1 MNLPV
6 DFENRMKALLGEE
19 YEAFAKAFCEG
30 SEAKGLRFSLSR
42 FPGGEAALEAIQN
55 RFSTKKEKGGIAE
68 KEIQIPEGDF
78 FGAEALADCLSGPVL
93 WNRAGFYLRA
103 EDSAQ
108 EESDSIRVSSAI
120 RPGKSIYHE
129 AGAYYLQEPSAMVVA
144 ALADVKPG
152 EKVLDLCA
160 APGGKSTALGDAL
173 NGEGILVSNEIHPAR
188 VKILSENIERMGI
201 SNALVLNETP
211 VKIAELFPELFDCVV
226 VDAPC
231 SGEGMFRKEE
241 AALTE
246 WSEENVEM
254 CAARQREILKEAVK
268 CVAPGGRL
276 VYSTCTF
283 APSEDEEN
291 VLWLLSEYPEF
302 RIAEIPAEIRTAV
315 SEGRPE
321 WVLKAGE
328 MPETKTGIMKSPD
341 NKTVNPEIVENCV
354 RIWPHLQKG
363 EGHFAAVFEKNA
375 ISLSDTEISANESSD
390 EFTGESK
397 GETAPGEK
405 KKSSKNDKFEK
416 HGRSGRGKNIALS
429 REQRESFDAF
439 EKETLTEEG
448 RKHFK
453 EVSTYSPDDERV
465 AALFGDNLYIMPL
478 YFPGKGV
485 KIERAGLHVGT
496 FAKNRFEP
504 SLALSR
510 VLKKEDVRNVL
521 SLTEA
526 EKDKALAYLR
536 GEQINGIP
544 ADLKGWTLV
553 MYEGYGLGFGKA
565 TGGVLKNHY
574 PKGLRKNL

>member
-30 SEAKGLRFSLSR
+30 SEARGLRFSLSR
-42 FPGGEAALEAIQN
+42 YPGGEEAFEKMFRDSSVCEQDG
-55 RFSTKKEKGGIAE
+55 KEAE
-68 KEIQIPEGDF
+68 IPLGPEDN
-78 FGAEALADCLSGPVL
+78 LSGRVP
-93 WNRAGFYLRA
+93 WNKAGFYVPA
-103 EDSAQ
+103 DA
-108 EESDSIRVSSAI
+108 
-120 RPGKSIYHE
+120 RPGKSILHE

-173 NGEGILVSNEIHPAR
+173 SGEGILVSNEIHPTR
-188 VKILSENIERMGI
+188 VKILSENIERIGI

-211 VKIAELFPELFDCVV
+211 EKIAELFPEFFNCVV

-254 CAARQREILKEAVK
+254 CAERQKDILREAVK
-268 CVAPGGRL
+268 CVAPGGRM

-283 APSEDEEN
+283 APAEDEEN
-291 VLWLLSEYPEF
+291 VCWLLKEYPEF
-302 RIAEIPAEIRTAV
+302 RIAEIPEEIREVV
-315 SEGRPE
+315 SEGRPV
-321 WVLKAGE
+321 WTSSQADTLKH
-328 MPETKTGIMKSPD
+328 
-341 NKTVNPEIVENCV
+341 CV

-363 EGHFAAVFEKNA
+363 EGHFAVIFERNGFPTVTERSPEESSGDENYSARKNA
-375 ISLSDTEISANESSD
+375 
-390 EFTGESK
+390 
-397 GETAPGEK
+397 
-405 KKSSKNDKFEK
+405 KFEK
-416 HGRSGRGKNIALS
+416 HGKSGRGKNIALS
-429 REQRESFDAF
+429 REQRESFEAF
-439 EKETLTEEG
+439 EKETLTEVG
-448 RKHFK
+448 RKKFK
-453 EVSTYSPDDERV
+453 EVNTYSPDDERI
-465 AALFGDNLYIMPL
+465 AALFGDNLYIMPM

-536 GEQINGIP
+536 GEQINGIS

>member
-30 SEAKGLRFSLSR
+30 SEARGLRFSLSR
-42 FPGGEAALEAIQN
+42 FPGGEEGLEKMYRSCLDGVQDGSGETMDRKAE
-55 RFSTKKEKGGIAE
+55 SEKPFFAE
-68 KEIQIPEGDF
+68 EDLLGMVP
-78 FGAEALADCLSGPVL
+78 
-93 WNRAGFYLRA
+93 WNKPGFY
-103 EDSAQ
+103 
-108 EESDSIRVSSAI
+108 VSENA
-120 RPGKSIYHE
+120 RPGKTILHE

-144 ALADVKPG
+144 TLADVKPG

-173 NGEGILVSNEIHPAR
+173 CGEGILVSNEIHPAR

-211 VKIAELFPELFDCVV
+211 EKIAKLFPEFFDCVV

-254 CAARQREILKEAVK
+254 CAARQKEILREAVK

-276 VYSTCTF
+276 IYSTCTF
-283 APSEDEEN
+283 APAEDEEN
-291 VLWLLSEYPEF
+291 ICWLLKEYPEF
-302 RIAEIPAEIRTAV
+302 RIAEIPEEIRNVV
-315 SEGRPE
+315 SEGRPQWAKKE
-321 WVLKAGE
+321 
-328 MPETKTGIMKSPD
+328 SPD
-341 NKTVNPEIVENCV
+341 ALTDNPDSLINFV

-375 ISLSDTEISANESSD
+375 LPAGLETIEEEVTEEDDFSAR
-390 EFTGESK
+390 
-397 GETAPGEK
+397 
-405 KKSSKNDKFEK
+405 KNARYDK
-416 HGRSGRGKNIALS
+416 HGKNERGKNIALS
-429 REQRESFDAF
+429 REQRASFAAF
-439 EKETLTEEG
+439 EEESLTEEG
-448 RKHFK
+448 RKRFK
-453 EVSTYSPDDERV
+453 EVNTYSPDDQRI
-465 AALFGDNLYIMPL
+465 AALFGENLYIMPM

-485 KIERAGLHVGT
+485 KIERAGLHMGT

-510 VLKKEDVRNVL
+510 VLKKEDVKNVIC
-521 SLTEA
+521 LTES
-526 EKDKALAYLR
+526 EKDTALAYLR
-536 GEQINGIP
+536 GEQINDISP
-544 ADLKGWTLV
+544 ELKGWTLV